1 MQYAGVQR
9 RATNK
14 LFQVYLIMAQLQPAS
29 YYIDGIGNKDRIIL
43 SQAITIIESN
53 SEDHTSLSRDIL
65 QACRQQPG
73 KAYRIGITG
82 VPGVGKSTFINA
94 FAGFLSEQNKKIA
107 VLAVDPTSSLSQGS
121 ILGDKT
127 RMEDIAHDPNV
138 YIRPT
143 PAGGHLGGIARRTR
157 ETIILCEAF
166 GFDHILIE
174 TVGVGQSETAVKN
187 LVDFFL
193 LLTLPNAGDELQG
206 IKRGIME
213 LADAIV
219 VNKAEGDNEAKAKIA
234 AAQIKTALHY
244 FSGNEINWT
253 VPVLLASALEKK
265 GIAVIYESFRSFITR
280 SESCGFF
287 AKNRGSQNWHWF
299 EETWKR
305 SLQEKLAS
313 LPHLQETFTKY
324 KLSITTEQLDPYQ
337 AAQELAQRI
346 DIQLKD

>member
-1 MQYAGVQR
+1 
-9 RATNK
+9 
-14 LFQVYLIMAQLQPAS
+14 MALLQPAT

-43 SQAITIIESN
+43 SQAITIIESR
-53 SEDHTSLSRDIL
+53 SEEHAGLAAEIL
-65 QACRQQPG
+65 QACRTQPG

-82 VPGVGKSTFINA
+82 VPGAGKSTFINA
-94 FAGFLSEQNKKIA
+94 LAEFLSNKNNKIA
-107 VLAVDPTSSLSQGS
+107 VLAVDPTSTISQGS

-127 RMEDIAHDPNV
+127 RMEDIAYDANV

-143 PAGGHLGGIARRTR
+143 PAGDQPGGIAKRTR

-213 LADAIV
+213 LADAVV
-219 VNKAEGDNEAKAKIA
+219 VNKSEGENEAKAKIA

-244 FSGNEINWT
+244 FSGNEMNWT

-265 GIAVIYESFRSFITR
+265 GIAEIYETFQAFILR
-280 SESCGFF
+280 SESSGYFS
-287 AKNRGSQNWHWF
+287 KNRGRQNWHWF

-313 LPHLQETFTKY
+313 LPNLQETFTKY
-324 KLSITTEQLDPYQ
+324 KLAITTEQLDPYK

-346 DIQLKD
+346 DIRLND